1 MFILGE
7 PVERD
12 NGIIGLMRSGIKRTD
27 KAPIATD
34 FHIKAGDITKF
45 YFKNGE
51 FQYRIR
57 YDEDWVRWN
66 VENEFSLKPM
76 RYTDYSKLS

>member
-1 MFILGE
+1 M
-7 PVERD
+7 D
-12 NGIIGLMRSGIKRTD
+12 Q
-27 KAPIATD
+27 APIATD

-66 VENEFSLKPM
+66 VENEFSLKT
-76 RYTDYSKLS
+76 YEIYGL